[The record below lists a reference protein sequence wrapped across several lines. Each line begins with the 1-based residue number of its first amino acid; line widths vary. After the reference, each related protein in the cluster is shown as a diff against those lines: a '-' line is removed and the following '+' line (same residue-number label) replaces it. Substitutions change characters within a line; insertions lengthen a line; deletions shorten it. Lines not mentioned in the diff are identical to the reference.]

1 MRTNRSI
8 GCTVTECRYHA
19 KNENYCSLD
28 DIQVAKKVSQAQTER
43 DTECASFEK
52 E

>member
-1 MRTNRSI
+1 MKSNRSI
-8 GCTVTECRYHA
+8 GCTVTECRFHA
-19 KNENYCSLD
+19 KSEPYCSLN
-28 DIQVAKKVSQAQTER
+28 DIQVAKKVSEAQSES